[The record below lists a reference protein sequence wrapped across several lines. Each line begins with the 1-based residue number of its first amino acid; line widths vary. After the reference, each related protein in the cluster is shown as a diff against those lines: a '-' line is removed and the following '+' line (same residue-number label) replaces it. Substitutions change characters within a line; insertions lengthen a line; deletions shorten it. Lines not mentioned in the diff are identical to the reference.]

1 MRFRFWASSIDNEC
15 PAKGNLTQI
24 GEEERGH
31 RRKKNPMDAKW
42 GHGRAE
48 AACRWHDPRWAAGG
62 ITTIRGASINLNESL
77 GCN

>member
-48 AACRWHDPRWAAGG
+48 AAAGG
-62 ITTIRGASINLNESL
+62 TTPGGLQEGSL
-77 GCN
+77 TTLSEALLTT